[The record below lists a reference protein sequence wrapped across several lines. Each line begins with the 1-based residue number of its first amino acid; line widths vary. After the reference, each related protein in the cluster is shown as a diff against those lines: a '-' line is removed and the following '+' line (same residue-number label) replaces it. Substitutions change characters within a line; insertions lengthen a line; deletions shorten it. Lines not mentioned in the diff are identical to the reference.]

1 MNSTTLKSDNHSAVT
16 TIDVPFL
23 EMDINDGVYMGIGFV
38 LGILL
43 TLAFVHACKKM
54 KSKKT
59 QDDFV

>member
-23 EMDINDGVYMGIGFV
+23 EMDINDGVYMGIGFA